1 MSKRIPIKYKYN
13 IESPNKINECKINM
27 LKDVYEFK
35 GTKYSTL
42 INKDNI
48 TLNTAI
54 KELKKYYQEGGN
66 INDMTK
72 IILKEKA
79 NIDIPM
85 DELLKNDYYEL
96 FDRNKDI
103 DKNELLKVN
112 ENNNFTVL
120 EKIKLKNIDHHD
132 KTDKLIINGEERKEY
147 IFDKIYLDNS
157 HKKQK

>member
-13 IESPNKINECKINM
+13 IESPNKINEGKINM

-85 DELLKNDYYEL
+85 DELLKKTIMSCLIE
-96 FDRNKDI
+96 I
-103 DKNELLKVN
+103 
-112 ENNNFTVL
+112 
-120 EKIKLKNIDHHD
+120 KI
-132 KTDKLIINGEERKEY
+132 LIKMNY
-147 IFDKIYLDNS
+147 
-157 HKKQK
+157 